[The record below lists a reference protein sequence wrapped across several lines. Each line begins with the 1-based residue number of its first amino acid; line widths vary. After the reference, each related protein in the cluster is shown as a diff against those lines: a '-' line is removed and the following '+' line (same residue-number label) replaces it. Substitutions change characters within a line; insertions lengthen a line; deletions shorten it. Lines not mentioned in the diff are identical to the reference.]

1 MKDKKFIFA
10 TGNPNKL
17 KEIKYAIKGF
27 EIVGLRDLGITEEI
41 PETGATLKENAL
53 LKAKYVYN
61 KTGLNCF
68 ADDTGLEIESLNNR
82 PGVSSARYAGPS
94 CNTENNITKV
104 LSELVG
110 STNRKACFKTI
121 IALLLNGEEHYFEG
135 KVKGEILKKKT
146 GVGGFG
152 YDPIFRPIGYKQT
165 FAQMSLSLKNK
176 ISHRGLAV
184 KKLVAFLNQ
193 TGLGL

>member
-1 MKDKKFIFA
+1 MKPEKIVFA
-10 TGNPNKL
+10 SANSNKL
-17 KEIKYAIKGF
+17 KEVSLAINSF
-27 EIVGLRDLGITEEI
+27 EIVGLKEIGIKEEI
-41 PETGATLKENAL
+41 PETGVTLKENAI

-68 ADDTGLEIESLNNR
+68 ADDTGLEIESLNNS

-94 CNTENNITKV
+94 CNAENNITKV
-104 LSELVG
+104 LSELVT

-165 FAQMSLSLKNK
+165 FAQMSLIKNK

-184 KKLVAFLNQ
+184 KN
-193 TGLGL
+193 